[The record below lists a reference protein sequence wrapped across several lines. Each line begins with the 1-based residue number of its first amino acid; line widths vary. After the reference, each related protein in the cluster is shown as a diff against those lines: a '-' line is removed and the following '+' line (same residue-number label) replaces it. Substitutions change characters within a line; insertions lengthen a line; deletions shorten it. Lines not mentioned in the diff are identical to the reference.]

1 MFFWIREL
9 AGWALVGGSL
19 FVLKLALGLA
29 MNTVEPRIVEAAVV
43 LSAALGLMR
52 AGILLIRMSTAA
64 RLARVER
71 DSGTNS

>member
-71 DSGTNS
+71 DSGTNG

>member
-19 FVLKLALGLA
+19 FVLRLTLGLA

-43 LSAALGLMR
+43 LSAALGLDAR
-52 AGILLIRMSTAA
+52 WHSSDSHVHRRSAGTC
-64 RLARVER
+64 
-71 DSGTNS
+71 

>member
-29 MNTVEPRIVEAAVV
+29 MNTIEPRIVEAAVV

-64 RLARVER
+64 RLARAER
-71 DSGTNS
+71 DGGTSS

>member
-19 FVLKLALGLA
+19 FVLRLALGLA
-29 MNTVEPRIVEAAVV
+29 MNSSEPRIVEAAVV
-43 LSAALGLMR
+43 LSGALGLLR

-64 RLARVER
+64 RLARMDH
-71 DSGTNS
+71 DSATGG

>member
-9 AGWALVGGSL
+9 AGWGLVGGSL
-19 FVLKLALGLA
+19 FILRLALGLA

-43 LSAALGLMR
+43 LSAALGMMR

-64 RLARVER
+64 RLARTDR
-71 DSGTNS
+71 DNATNS